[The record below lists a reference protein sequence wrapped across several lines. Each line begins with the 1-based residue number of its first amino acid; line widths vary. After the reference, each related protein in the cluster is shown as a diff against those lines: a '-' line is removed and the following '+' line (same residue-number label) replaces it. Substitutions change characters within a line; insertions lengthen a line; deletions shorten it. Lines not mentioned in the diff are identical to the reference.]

1 MGQCPLDLTALWGK
15 ETDEC
20 HPTRWLHRSVAVIS
34 TVCRQKLWVKVKQQR
49 PPGAPLKTQ
58 VCVPSGGEAETH
70 RPATKK
76 GSVPHRLRGPCSVR
90 GVCASHVCAPCSLF
104 LRSGRTCRGSALGLL
119 FSCSHHFPLRWLRL
133 CFRDRRSVSAG
144 ELPLFTEAQ
153 KEPGSPSAL
162 SGLSLLC
169 LSPKP
174 ISASSLKKCNVDR
187 EQNEV
192 IAKNNI
198 P

>member
-76 GSVPHRLRGPCSVR
+76 GSVPHRLRVPARSV
-90 GVCASHVCAPCSLF
+90 A
-104 LRSGRTCRGSALGLL
+104 SALPMSVHPAAFFSGLGAPAGAQPWACYSPVPITSLCVGCVSVSETGDL
-119 FSCSHHFPLRWLRL
+119 FQPASCLCSPRLRKSQGVLRL
-133 CFRDRRSVSAG
+133 FQACPSSVC
-144 ELPLFTEAQ
+144 L
-153 KEPGSPSAL
+153 L
-162 SGLSLLC
+162 S
-169 LSPKP
+169 
-174 ISASSLKKCNVDR
+174 
-187 EQNEV
+187 Q
-192 IAKNNI
+192 
-198 P
+198 